1 MREILFRGKVN
12 NPDNISWLQQSV
24 GEWVEGNL
32 EHDPDL
38 ESYKINGF
46 NYYSSEQGLEREPF
60 VYRVD
65 PETIG
70 QYTGMKDK
78 NGEKIFEG
86 DVVEFYFYD
95 KVRHKGKLVDV
106 KNTKTM
112 LIEWGDCG
120 FHMVELFRNYRDE
133 EDFGIAI
140 GKIYTYRG
148 NKKQGVYKSNHC
160 YFVELVGNKFDN
172 PELLKG
178 EENE

>member
-65 PETIG
+65 PETVG
-70 QYTGMKDK
+70 QYTGMKDEY
-78 NGEKIFEG
+78 GRKIFEG
-86 DVVEFYFYD
+86 DIVEFYFYN
-95 KVRHKGKLVDV
+95 KTKHNHNGALI
-106 KNTKTM
+106 KTM
-112 LIEWGDCG
+112 LIEWFAGS
-120 FHMVELFRNYRDE
+120 FYMTELFRNYRLE
-133 EDFGIAI
+133 EGPEII
-140 GKIYTYRG
+140 TEKIYTYRSS
-148 NKKQGVYKSNHC
+148 QTHGVYKSHC
-160 YFVELVGNKFDN
+160 CYYAKLVGNKFDN
-172 PELLKG
+172 PELLEG

>member
-86 DVVEFYFYD
+86 DIVKTKAFGGDSNCGVNFNGYDVFKVIYSDATYKVVN
-95 KVRHKGKLVDV
+95 HKRRFNLALGEKYEV
-106 KNTKTM
+106 
-112 LIEWGDCG
+112 
-120 FHMVELFRNYRDE
+120 
-133 EDFGIAI
+133 I
-140 GKIYTYRG
+140 GNIY
-148 NKKQGVYKSNHC
+148 
-160 YFVELVGNKFDN
+160 DN
-172 PELLKG
+172 PELLEG

>member
-70 QYTGMKDK
+70 QYTGRIKTARRFLRGMLLSF
-78 NGEKIFEG
+78 IFMI
-86 DVVEFYFYD
+86 
-95 KVRHKGKLVDV
+95 R
-106 KNTKTM
+106 
-112 LIEWGDCG
+112 
-120 FHMVELFRNYRDE
+120 
-133 EDFGIAI
+133 
-140 GKIYTYRG
+140 
-148 NKKQGVYKSNHC
+148 
-160 YFVELVGNKFDN
+160 
-172 PELLKG
+172 
-178 EENE
+178 

>member
-1 MREILFRGKVN
+1 MREILFRGKRYN
-12 NPDNISWLQQSV
+12 
-24 GEWVEGNL
+24 GEWLAG
-32 EHDPDL
+32 DL
-38 ESYKINGF
+38 LANKY
-46 NYYSSEQGLEREPF
+46 ERPNICPIGD
-60 VYRVD
+60 VNCYPVI
-65 PETIG
+65 PETVG
-70 QYTGMKDK
+70 QYTGMKDEY
-78 NGEKIFEG
+78 GRKIFEG

-120 FHMVELFRNYRDE
+120 FHMVELFRNYRYE
-133 EDFGIAI
+133 KDFGIAI

>member
-86 DVVEFYFYD
+86 DIVSHFSNYSGHRVYAVVTYTDGQFLAMTNDNAGLYLSD
-95 KVRHKGKLVDV
+95 KLEV
-106 KNTKTM
+106 
-112 LIEWGDCG
+112 
-120 FHMVELFRNYRDE
+120 
-133 EDFGIAI
+133 I
-140 GKIYTYRG
+140 GNI
-148 NKKQGVYKSNHC
+148 
-160 YFVELVGNKFDN
+160 FDN

>member
-12 NPDNISWLQQSV
+12 NPDNISWLQQCV
-24 GEWVEGNL
+24 GEWVEGYL
-32 EHDPDL
+32 LHDPDI

-60 VYRVD
+60 EYRVD

-86 DVVEFYFYD
+86 DIVKYSTTCEIFTVAWHGSFAEFVISELQKPNKATRGSKNMY
-95 KVRHKGKLVDV
+95 LVNRYCEV
-106 KNTKTM
+106 
-112 LIEWGDCG
+112 
-120 FHMVELFRNYRDE
+120 
-133 EDFGIAI
+133 I
-140 GKIYTYRG
+140 GNIY
-148 NKKQGVYKSNHC
+148 
-160 YFVELVGNKFDN
+160 DN
-172 PELLKG
+172 PELLEG